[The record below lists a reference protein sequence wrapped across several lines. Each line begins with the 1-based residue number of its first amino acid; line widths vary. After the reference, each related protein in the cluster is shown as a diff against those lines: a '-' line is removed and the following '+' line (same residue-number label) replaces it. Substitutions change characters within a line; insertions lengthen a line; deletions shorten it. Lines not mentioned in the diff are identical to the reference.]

1 MSAGLTKDDL
11 LAVWRRDMDP
21 GYTEPLEN
29 EDAGR
34 GLDVIAGLAAV
45 LARASTAVLTSTQA
59 LYLKPH
65 SSQLAPPASG
75 AKVATGQ
82 VAIYRGIVVGGPL
95 PLDDGD
101 QIVAQFSGVNGE
113 DEDAPVFEVVGDI
126 TIPSGTEGP
135 TLVNVRCSRPGFQ
148 GNVPPG
154 TEGKFAD
161 KRGGTFAVESFDS
174 SDDLLTVDITNG
186 DQLLPTMNGML
197 WRFTSGPNRGAYAR
211 RLFVISPTEAHVD
224 HTADALVSQGAG
236 TGEVVDFQTV
246 LDARIVFVNGTTG
259 GRSGE
264 LDMLAHERTEIGRA
278 VGEDDEDFRGRVA
291 VLPEAVTPN
300 ALIRAIQ
307 VVLEPLGI
315 PFQFIEVFEQDVG
328 FFFDD
333 GSHVVDSAFSD
344 PFAYRER
351 TFYVSG
357 LGAGPGP
364 IGFIVVINGLLL
376 PPEPQLTAV
385 LAALTTTIIGSKG
398 PGVPWAVAIE
408 PPVP

>member
-21 GYTEPLEN
+21 GYTEPLEVEN
-29 EDAGR
+29 SGR
-34 GLDVIAGLAAV
+34 GLDPISGLAAV

-59 LYLKPH
+59 LFLKPH

-75 AKVATGQ
+75 AVVATGQ
-82 VAIYRGIVVGGPL
+82 VEIFRGIVVGGPL

-101 QIVAQFSGVNGE
+101 QIIAQFFGVNGE
-113 DEDAPVFEVVGDI
+113 DEDAPVFEVVGDV
-126 TIPSGTEGP
+126 TIPSGSEGP
-135 TLVNVRCSRPGFQ
+135 TLVDVRCSRPGFQ

-154 TEGKFAD
+154 TEGKFPD
-161 KRGGTFAVESFDS
+161 KRGGTFAVTSFNS
-174 SDDLLTVDITNG
+174 GTDLLTVDIANG
-186 DQLLPTMNGML
+186 DRLLPTMNGML
-197 WRFTSGPNRGAYAR
+197 WRFTSGPNRGAFAR
-211 RLFVISPTEAHVD
+211 RLFVSSPTTAQID
-224 HTADALVSQGAG
+224 HADSSLVTQGAG

-246 LDARIVFVNGTTG
+246 LDARIVFRDGTIN
-259 GRSGE
+259 GRSAE
-264 LDMLAHERTEIGRA
+264 LDMLARERTEIGRA
-278 VGEDDEDFRGRVA
+278 VGESDEDFRGRVA
-291 VLPEAVTPN
+291 VLPESVTPN

-351 TFYVSG
+351 TFYVGG
-357 LGAGPGP
+357 LGAGPGS

-376 PPEPQLTAV
+376 PPEPGLTAV
-385 LAALTTTIIGSKG
+385 LSALTTTIIGSKG
-398 PGVPWAVAIE
+398 AGVPWAVAIE